1 MTFNWVCLLT
11 YWIRFVI
18 IIFTGFSQE
27 FFLVMSTLTV
37 TSRTFPNKFVWNFV
51 SADNL
56 VCTYKSLTG
65 LLQATK

>member
-37 TSRTFPNKFVWNFV
+37 TIGTFPNKFVWNFV

-56 VCTYKSLTG
+56 VRTDKSLTG